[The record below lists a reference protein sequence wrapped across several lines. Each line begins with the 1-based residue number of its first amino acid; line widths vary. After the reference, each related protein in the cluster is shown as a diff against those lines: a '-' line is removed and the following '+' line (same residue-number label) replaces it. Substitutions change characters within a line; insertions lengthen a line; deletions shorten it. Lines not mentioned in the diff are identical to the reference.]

1 MAEYDGICVL
11 TLEVQILL
19 LFLLLS
25 SFSQFSFIIQSA
37 FFHHSESSL
46 SVSFLSLLSNWSSQ
60 LVVAAELPHS
70 HLPSIVQ
77 LPYCQNARQTG
88 IDRRDCLLMSL
99 IGDAE
104 DLLETEDLGEASS
117 PPSSILTTSKIDSS
131 TFSIDIGVH
140 NLDS

>member
-1 MAEYDGICVL
+1 
-11 TLEVQILL
+11 
-19 LFLLLS
+19 
-25 SFSQFSFIIQSA
+25 
-37 FFHHSESSL
+37 
-46 SVSFLSLLSNWSSQ
+46 
-60 LVVAAELPHS
+60 
-70 HLPSIVQ
+70 
-77 LPYCQNARQTG
+77 
-88 IDRRDCLLMSL
+88 MSL